1 MFVAPDS
8 ESSRDVGEDR
18 RSQECMQG
26 ILNDAIGIQALL
38 ASVVILLD
46 VVEAEVARQDE
57 QKKCRHVACEIGGF
71 GWACRDRR
79 AAESRGRAD
88 GGQNEEQENKAK
100 RSSCKVYIV
109 RHGRT
114 DGTCSQHM
122 QPNLESKQARSRHQT
137 ATLNSMPTTSVPLVL
152 PEMPCRLLAAVVPVA
167 AATSPLPALWPLPR
181 LCTHFSC
188 NCGSRPGCSDS
199 DVGRQKMRGYQTVA
213 LRSLCCSCRGCAL
226 ARVSIVSAIRP
237 IFRHAA
243 GHGNAGAL
251 GGVY

>member
-100 RSSCKVYIV
+100 TVVMQSLYCTTRSC
-109 RHGRT
+109 GWN
-114 DGTCSQHM
+114 M
-122 QPNLESKQARSRHQT
+122 QPA
-137 ATLNSMPTTSVPLVL
+137 
-152 PEMPCRLLAAVVPVA
+152 
-167 AATSPLPALWPLPR
+167 
-181 LCTHFSC
+181 
-188 NCGSRPGCSDS
+188 
-199 DVGRQKMRGYQTVA
+199 
-213 LRSLCCSCRGCAL
+213 
-226 ARVSIVSAIRP
+226 
-237 IFRHAA
+237 HAA
-243 GHGNAGAL
+243 NSRK
-251 GGVY
+251 

>member
-79 AAESRGRAD
+79 AALSLVVVQMEDKTRNKKTRRNGRH
-88 GGQNEEQENKAK
+88 AK
-100 RSSCKVYIV
+100 SILYDTVV
-109 RHGRT
+109 RMEHAAS
-114 DGTCSQHM
+114 TCSQ
-122 QPNLESKQARSRHQT
+122 
-137 ATLNSMPTTSVPLVL
+137 
-152 PEMPCRLLAAVVPVA
+152 
-167 AATSPLPALWPLPR
+167 
-181 LCTHFSC
+181 
-188 NCGSRPGCSDS
+188 
-199 DVGRQKMRGYQTVA
+199 
-213 LRSLCCSCRGCAL
+213 
-226 ARVSIVSAIRP
+226 I
-237 IFRHAA
+237 
-243 GHGNAGAL
+243 
-251 GGVY
+251 